1 MGWRLRFCKPEDS
14 AKTPCSLLRPACHP
28 PERRPALQAQP
39 ACGRG
44 PCAVQQREPSGN
56 KKPAAHKGSQRLR
69 GAEQRGEKGKNGVL
83 LITLKQGTPGIVIR
97 RDKEV
102 TENAKVQ
109 HNGSLDL
116 TKTIYIDGEKV
127 DLGTK
132 TIDDLIPAENIEGI
146 EVKKEAGGKGEIY
159 ITTKKTK
166 AVEKTIAKGN
176 MKVEGKVVDEQGEP
190 IIGAAVLIEGTTTG
204 SVTDVNGNFVLSVPS
219 KDAVLVAS
227 YIGMA
232 TSKVKAQSKLTITLK
247 NE

>member
-1 MGWRLRFCKPEDS
+1 MGMILRIASSRIVGQGDIVGRSGYFSLNLSANSVMRGRLDARRTLKSLVADLRKDKS
-14 AKTPCSLLRPACHP
+14 ATDLY
-28 PERRPALQAQP
+28 
-39 ACGRG
+39 
-44 PCAVQQREPSGN
+44 
-56 KKPAAHKGSQRLR
+56 
-69 GAEQRGEKGKNGVL
+69 GEEGQNGVV
-83 LITLKQGTPGIVIR
+83 LITLKQGTPGMVIR
-97 RDKEV
+97 RGNEV
-102 TENAKVQ
+102 AENAKVQ
-109 HNGSLDL
+109 HKSSLDL
-116 TKTIYIDGEKV
+116 IKTVYIDGEKV

-190 IIGAAVLIEGTTTG
+190 VIGAAVLIEGTTTG

-219 KDAVLVAS
+219 KDAVLVVS

-232 TSKVKAQSKLTITLK
+232 TGKVKVQPKLTITLK
-247 NE
+247 SE